1 MLALASRNFWFRLLH
16 RGLLGALLCAALS
29 LAHERPRRLVIGHV
43 LLHGHARYGAADHVE
58 SQVLQRFEANATLES
73 PAVCSAIRYGP
84 MSSFLPLFLY
94 SLVNQLERVG
104 PTIAWLKDP
113 AGNILSVLEAT
124 M

>member
-1 MLALASRNFWFRLLH
+1 
-16 RGLLGALLCAALS
+16 
-29 LAHERPRRLVIGHV
+29 
-43 LLHGHARYGAADHVE
+43 
-58 SQVLQRFEANATLES
+58 
-73 PAVCSAIRYGP
+73 

-104 PTIAWLKDP
+104 ATIAWFKDP

>member
-1 MLALASRNFWFRLLH
+1 
-16 RGLLGALLCAALS
+16 
-29 LAHERPRRLVIGHV
+29 
-43 LLHGHARYGAADHVE
+43 
-58 SQVLQRFEANATLES
+58 
-73 PAVCSAIRYGP
+73 

-94 SLVNQLERVG
+94 SLVNQVERVG